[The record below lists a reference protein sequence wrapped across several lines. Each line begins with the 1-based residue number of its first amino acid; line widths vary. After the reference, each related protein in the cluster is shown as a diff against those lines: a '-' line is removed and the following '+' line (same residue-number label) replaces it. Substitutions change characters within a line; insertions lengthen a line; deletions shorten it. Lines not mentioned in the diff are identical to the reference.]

1 MDFDPD
7 HSKWQCCCCHLASG
21 LKILGGVE
29 ILFSSIF
36 IIAGII
42 DLSNSI
48 QSATPDEEEYAFAIG
63 LIITALTMA
72 ISSALL
78 IFGIMKNKEKLMY
91 PTLCARVLVVIFVTI
106 FGVTEVVVNPAEE
119 DAQEQSLEA
128 KPKKRLQGKV
138 MVDQDHP
145 PVVLRLVF
153 LVFLMIFLCIG
164 IFYTIYLV
172 VRCIRYVQAYTRLE
186 RRRASLIIAGQ
197 IDPEMLNGRRLSRA
211 SQI

>member
-1 MDFDPD
+1 
-7 HSKWQCCCCHLASG
+7 
-21 LKILGGVE
+21 
-29 ILFSSIF
+29 
-36 IIAGII
+36 
-42 DLSNSI
+42 
-48 QSATPDEEEYAFAIG
+48 
-63 LIITALTMA
+63 
-72 ISSALL
+72 
-78 IFGIMKNKEKLMY
+78 MY
-91 PTLCARVLVVIFVTI
+91 PTLGARVLVVIFVTI
-106 FGVTEVVVNPAEE
+106 FGVTEVVVNPEE
-119 DAQEQSLEA
+119 DAQQEGLEA
-128 KPKKRLQGKV
+128 KPKILQGKV
-138 MVDQDHP
+138 LVDQDHP